1 MLFRSRISVK
11 SIVIGLIV
19 IVLVKF
25 GWYYRSEIED
35 AIGNVSYDVI
45 TRTYEKRNL
54 KEMRLGKFGSHNKDE
69 RGVYFLG
76 RKSCVDCRDSIYNI
90 SKIKKEIEGK
100 YRFSFYY
107 VKLPDRP
114 SVDDEKRLK
123 VFDVDEIPILLY
135 YEYFKNRKRAYKISG
150 YPLRPSFKK
159 GYDSTADFRRRD
171 KMRKSG
177 KRLCKLLRRQ
187 GGRKA

>member
-1 MLFRSRISVK
+1 MIMNRRIRISVK

-135 YEYFKNRKRAYKISG
+135 YDGRSIKRLTYYKINSKNREENVREFLGGEKN
-150 YPLRPSFKK
+150 
-159 GYDSTADFRRRD
+159 D
-171 KMRKSG
+171 G
-177 KRLCKLLRRQ
+177 KEKQ
-187 GGRKA
+187 